1 MNAGQLDTRVE
12 VKRLTKTADGYGGFT
27 STKAV
32 ASTIWAKKI
41 DVSGDFDSESGRRKI
56 YADIELIVRK
66 KTADTI
72 QDNDLLGLESEE
84 YRIIAKFDSKHKY
97 YTTIRATKNG

>member
-12 VKRLTKTADGYGGFT
+12 IKRLTKTADGYGGT
-27 STKAV
+27 SATKSV
-32 ASTIWAKKI
+32 VSTIWAKKV
-41 DVSGDFDSESGRRKI
+41 DVSGDFDSENGRRKI
-56 YADIELIVRK
+56 YTDIELIVRK

-72 QDNDLLGLESEE
+72 QENDLLGLESEE
-84 YRIIAKFDSKHKY
+84 YRILQIFDSKHKY